1 VVVPSA
7 LAVALVLSVAGVGE
21 VSLFDD
27 LVAQGVE
34 AQERGEHE
42 AAVALFDRA
51 LLEQD
56 DERVRALREVSRGA
70 LDAASAAAPAP
81 EPGPREIVFEP
92 DPAAAGGPEEGEGGP
107 DPFLLIVGW
116 STFGATWLTC
126 LGIGAG
132 VRQKRSDRQVGD
144 WLMVPVIGPLATI
157 VLLSDSGV
165 IAGEDDP
172 LAYLLGWAF
181 ALQASGLAMGIIGA
195 LTFGEDPER
204 AEAALQL
211 QGFPLSRDVVLRA
224 GAVPDAARLPAPLIG
239 LGVRLP

>member
-1 VVVPSA
+1 MPGA
-7 LAVALVLSVAGVGE
+7 LAVALVLGVAGVGE

-34 AQERGEHE
+34 AQQRGEHE
-42 AAVALFDRA
+42 AAVALFGRA
-51 LLEQD
+51 LLERD
-56 DERVRALREVSRGA
+56 DEEVRALREVSRRA
-70 LDAASAAAPAP
+70 LEADPTEEAPST
-81 EPGPREIVFEP
+81 EPAPREIVFEP
-92 DPAAAGGPEEGEGGP
+92 DPAATEAAGAEDGGP

-132 VRQKRSDRQVGD
+132 VRQQRSDRQVGD
-144 WLMVPVIGPLATI
+144 WLMVPVIGPLATL
-157 VLLSDSGV
+157 VLLSERGV
-165 IAGEDDP
+165 IVGEDDP

-181 ALQASGLAMGIIGA
+181 ALQASGLALGIIGA
-195 LTFGEDPER
+195 LTFGEDPQR
-204 AEAALQL
+204 AEAALEL